1 MDIIRQKDIEVIKD
15 NIDNILYESK
25 KYIKNNFDVK
35 LLDYN
40 NVFNIILNYI
50 KDNKKIIYGGFAIDL
65 LIKYKDKN
73 NFIYD
78 DYDYKDVEIYTCEP
92 LLDLKNICD
101 LLHKKGYNN
110 VLGKQALHQ
119 YTYTISV
126 EFQKYCDISYIP
138 KELYDNIPT
147 VNINNYICTSPLL
160 IYINKLSSIT
170 DLVGNDWRLDKDL
183 KKMYELQKY
192 YKIEFNKEKIEKIKR
207 IDVDIIIEKLAKI
220 KNIVIV
226 GDYAN
231 NYYRKLKIY
240 NKVNKIEIITDNYN
254 NVINE
259 CRNILKNTFN
269 KSIEEK
275 KYYKFFT
282 FLDKRTELLIDN
294 KVYFV
299 IYNNYNKCIPYK
311 ILDNNIKIST
321 FNFNLM
327 YNIIIYLYNYIY
339 KFDYNIK
346 YYSNCILSLIKHRN
360 KYFKN
365 NNVNILDK
373 SPFQDLVIKCIGK
386 SISINISSG
395 LNKANRAKKNLKILF
410 EYRPENKK
418 NILNGD
424 FAFMKM
430 NGLEEKN

>member
-15 NIDNILYESK
+15 NMENILYDSK

-35 LLDYN
+35 IQEYTT
-40 NVFNIILNYI
+40 VFNIILNYI
-50 KDNKKIIYGGFAIDL
+50 KDNKKIIYGGFAIDT
-65 LIKYKDKN
+65 LIKYKNKDDI
-73 NFIYD
+73 IYD
-78 DYDYKDVEIYTCEP
+78 DYDYKDIEIYTFEP
-92 LLDLKNICD
+92 LVDLKNICD

-138 KELYDNIPT
+138 KELYNNIPT
-147 VNINNYICTSPLL
+147 ISINNYICTSPIL
-160 IYINKLSSIT
+160 IYLNKLLSIT
-170 DLVGNDWRLDKDL
+170 DLVGNDWRLEKDL
-183 KKMYELQKY
+183 KKMYKLQKY
-192 YKIEFNKEKIEKIKR
+192 YKVEFNREKIEKIDKMN
-207 IDVDIIIEKLAKI
+207 VDIIIEKLAKV
-220 KNIVIV
+220 KNIVLV
-226 GDYAN
+226 GDYAS
-231 NYYRKLKIY
+231 NYYKKLKII

-259 CRNILKNTFN
+259 CKNILKNIYN
-269 KSIEEK
+269 KNIEEK

-299 IYNNYNKCIPYK
+299 IYNNYNKCIPYRK
-311 ILDNNIKIST
+311 LDNNIKVST

-327 YNIIIYLYNYIY
+327 YNIIIYIYNFIY
-339 KFDYNIK
+339 KHDYNIK
-346 YYSNCILSLIKHRN
+346 YYSNCIRSLIKHRD
-360 KYFKN
+360 KYFKDN
-365 NNVNILDK
+365 NLNILDK
-373 SPFQDLVIKCIGK
+373 SPYQDLIINCIGK
-386 SISINISSG
+386 SISSNIVSG
-395 LNKANRAKKNLKILF
+395 LNKANRAKKKLKIIF

-424 FAFMKM
+424 FTFMKM
-430 NGLEEKN
+430 NGLIEK